1 MTPTRAGVALL
12 LVGMV
17 CLTVVALRAEKVRV
31 ESRIQA
37 HTTELI
43 HCRRRVWSL
52 QMEIARLRTPERI
65 QQRIERFS
73 LTVGA
78 DFGRLLTP
86 RADNEAFASL
96 DD

>member
-12 LVGMV
+12 LVGIV

-31 ESRIQA
+31 ESSIQA
-37 HTTELI
+37 HTAELV
-43 HCRRRVWSL
+43 HCRRQVWAL
-52 QMEIARLRTPERI
+52 QMEIARLRSPEKI

-78 DFGRLLTP
+78 DFDRWLSPET
-86 RADNEAFASL
+86 DESYASL
-96 DD
+96 ED

>member
-37 HTTELI
+37 HTSELV
-43 HCRRRVWSL
+43 HCRRQVWSL
-52 QMEIARLRTPERI
+52 QMEIARLRSPEKI

-78 DFGRLLTP
+78 DFDQWLTP
-86 RADNEAFASL
+86 RRGNEAYVSL

>member
-12 LVGMV
+12 LVGII

-31 ESRIQA
+31 ETRIQA
-37 HTTELI
+37 HTAELV
-43 HCRRRVWSL
+43 HCRRQVWSL
-52 QMEIARLRTPERI
+52 QMEIARLRSPEKI

-78 DFGRLLTP
+78 DFDRWLSPDT
-86 RADNEAFASL
+86 DEAFASL
-96 DD
+96 EE